1 MGRQKKPPESPFPS
15 PPRQRKSPGAIFR
28 RRKKRKVN
36 AAQFSGAADPDR
48 PAQGSPPSSSMP
60 KSQESDGALFAAER
74 QEQGLSRTGETRL
87 PIASDRDI
95 VAARQKGRELA
106 LQLSFTSGDATLI
119 AATISELA
127 RNIILY
133 AQQGEIILGVA
144 ENGDRRGISV
154 AARDEGPG
162 IPDVERALQRGYST
176 SRSLGLGLPGVR
188 RLMDEFHIASQVGQ
202 GTTVTVKKWK

>member
-1 MGRQKKPPESPFPS
+1 MGRQKKPPESPFPNPLS
-15 PPRQRKSPGAIFR
+15 QGKSPE
-28 RRKKRKVN
+28 VN
-36 AAQFSGAADPDR
+36 VAEFSGAADPDR
-48 PAQGSPPSSSMP
+48 PAQSATTSSSMP
-60 KSQESDGALFAAER
+60 KSQESGGSLFEAAR
-74 QEQGLSRTGETRL
+74 QKQGLSRTGETRL

-95 VAARQKGRELA
+95 VAARQKVRELA
-106 LQLSFTSGDATLI
+106 LQLGFTPGDATLV

-133 AQQGEIILGVA
+133 AQQGEIILGVVDYS
-144 ENGDRRGISV
+144 NRRGISV
-154 AARDEGPG
+154 TARDEGPG

-188 RLMDEFHIASQVGQ
+188 RLMDEFHIVSQVGR